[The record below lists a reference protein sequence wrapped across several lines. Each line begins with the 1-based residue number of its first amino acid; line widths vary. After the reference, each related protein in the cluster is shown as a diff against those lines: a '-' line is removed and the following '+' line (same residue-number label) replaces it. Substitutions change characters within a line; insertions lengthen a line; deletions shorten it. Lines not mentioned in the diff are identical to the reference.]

1 MTWPPRGD
9 DSFLQRSLRV
19 AGWKVMKAYLSKC
32 FEFGR
37 YFFFFFSIFVVVML
51 QCYWV
56 VFDLF
61 CHFRSI

>member
-37 YFFFFFSIFVVVML
+37 YFFFFFFFYFCGCHAAML
-51 QCYWV
+51 LGG
-56 VFDLF
+56 F
-61 CHFRSI
+61 